1 MADNKR
7 LVLVD
12 GSSYLFRAFHAL
24 PPLTSSKGV
33 PTGAVKGVIAMIRKL
48 MADNP
53 ESPVAVVF
61 DPRGGSFRNELYREY
76 KANRAK
82 MPDDLRSQI
91 EPIHTIIRLMGLP
104 LLVVDG
110 VEADDVIGTLA
121 TEART
126 KGVEVL
132 ISTGDK
138 DMAQLVSPEVTL
150 INTMND
156 SVMDEA
162 GVEEKFGVRPD
173 QIIDYLALV
182 GDTSDNIPGVPK
194 CGPKTAAKWLRQF
207 ETLDGVIEHAEDV
220 KGKVGENLR
229 ASLDTL
235 PLSYQLATIK
245 LDVEMEVGVG
255 DLAHGEPDV
264 DTLRDI
270 FTDLEFKQWADEL
283 AAEAAADVPPAEYET
298 VLDEPALAAL
308 AGRLN
313 GSDRIALVVHTDV
326 DDYMKCRLLGLSFSA
341 RPGQAAYIPLAA
353 TDARTLDAGTVLRA
367 LRETLEDGSIAKVGH
382 DLKFAMSVLA
392 ANGVTLAG
400 AAGDTMLRSYVF
412 NSVGS
417 QHGLDDLV
425 MKYLG
430 RNKTRYEDIGGKGAK
445 RKALDEL
452 ALDVASPYAAEAA
465 DLTLQ
470 VDDALTAKL
479 EADDAL
485 NAVYSGIELP
495 LVGVLSRMERHGVMV
510 DPNLLMEQ
518 SAELAERME
527 ALEREAHDM
536 AGEVFNLSST
546 KQLQEIFFEKLGL
559 PVLKKTPKGQP
570 STAEPVL
577 QELALDYPLPA
588 LIMEYRGLS
597 KLKSTYTDQLP
608 REIDQ
613 GTGRI
618 HTSYRQAVAATGRL
632 SSVDPNLQNI
642 PIRTDEGRRV
652 RRAFVAP
659 PVTRLLAADY
669 SQIELRIMA
678 HLSQDA
684 GLLDAFAQG
693 LDIHRA
699 TAAEVFGESIET
711 VQDDQ
716 RRSAKAINFGLIYGM
731 SAFGLANQLGISRA
745 SAQEYID
752 LYFDRYPGVQDY
764 MERTRSFAADEGYV
778 ETLFGRRL
786 YLPEIKASN
795 YMRRQGAERQAI
807 NAPMQGTAADIIKRA
822 MVTVDRWLTDREP
835 ASRMIMQVHDELVLE
850 VPEGDVD
857 RVGAGVS
864 QLMSDAASLAVPLVV
879 KVGVG
884 SDWDAAH

>member
-121 TEART
+121 TEARA

-229 ASLDTL
+229 ASLDIL

-313 GSDRIALVVHTDV
+313 GSDRIALAVHTDV

-659 PVTRLLAADY
+659 PGTRLLAADY

>member
-61 DPRGGSFRNELYREY
+61 DPRGGSFRNELYPEY

-121 TEART
+121 TEARA

-235 PLSYQLATIK
+235 QLSYQLATIK

-313 GSDRIALVVHTDV
+313 GSDRIALAVHTDV

>member
-121 TEART
+121 TEARA

-313 GSDRIALVVHTDV
+313 GSDWIALAVYTDV
-326 DDYMKCRLLGLSFSA
+326 YDYMKCRLLGLSFSA

-659 PVTRLLAADY
+659 PGTRLLAADY